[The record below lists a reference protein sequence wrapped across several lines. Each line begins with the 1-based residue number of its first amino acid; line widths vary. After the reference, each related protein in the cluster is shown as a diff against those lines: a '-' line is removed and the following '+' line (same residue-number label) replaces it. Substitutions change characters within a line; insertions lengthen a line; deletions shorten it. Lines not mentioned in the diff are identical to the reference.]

1 MVPLEL
7 LELVLC
13 FRKKRMT
20 IKKPN
25 KNHGIDGREMMTN
38 KLMCSLLAVMTI
50 SSAHAETVEESNGLK
65 GFSTSGS
72 VSFLTDY
79 YSRGYSQTEGDPA
92 VQVFLRVD
100 HDSGLYAQLFSS
112 NQELGIGS
120 SIELDYYLGYDYQ
133 VNNRFKLNVQYADI
147 NYPGA
152 DKSLPDP
159 NYEEYSVGATGTGL
173 LGAEDTLNF
182 TFYYSPEYY
191 FNTGKMLRYE
201 STYNYP
207 FAEKWSAYAQVGF
220 NQFSSNEAY
229 DVLWATD
236 QEDSYYDYKVGGNYN
251 YNDFIFDLY
260 YVDSNINNE
269 LKYADDSVIFSIT
282 KAF

>member
-1 MVPLEL
+1 
-7 LELVLC
+7 
-13 FRKKRMT
+13 
-20 IKKPN
+20 
-25 KNHGIDGREMMTN
+25 
-38 KLMCSLLAVMTI
+38 
-50 SSAHAETVEESNGLK
+50 
-65 GFSTSGS
+65 
-72 VSFLTDY
+72 
-79 YSRGYSQTEGDPA
+79 
-92 VQVFLRVD
+92 
-100 HDSGLYAQLFSS
+100 
-112 NQELGIGS
+112 
-120 SIELDYYLGYDYQ
+120 
-133 VNNRFKLNVQYADI
+133 
-147 NYPGA
+147 
-152 DKSLPDP
+152 
-159 NYEEYSVGATGTGL
+159 
-173 LGAEDTLNF
+173 
-182 TFYYSPEYY
+182 
-191 FNTGKMLRYE
+191 MLRYE